1 MKKHLFI
8 LSLQQISDAVLLE
21 CSGKRICRV
30 RTSSAGDRG
39 AGGLVRRGEMR
50 RDAPSLR

>member
-30 RTSSAGDRG
+30 RTSSA
-39 AGGLVRRGEMR
+39 ATEAQGGWCGGGRSGEMR
-50 RDAPSLR
+50 LR